1 MLEKLAKI
9 ANELDQ
15 LGFTEEAD
23 ALDFDIKLS
32 IASLLS
38 DNGFFMHEELMW
50 LREFPKRFSSIT
62 SGLKSPISS
71 SNSHDSKNTSKIISD
86 VNLVLA
92 DLLETVEEVVNDLAV
107 ESGEEEKLLKDML
120 KKLKYSIK
128 HAQAGGDL
136 LSKGLDKDNDRDLNL
151 KKQIYFD
158 KLRKI
163 PLEDMFSEINN
174 HIDHL
179 FAKYMNE
186 KKDTEVFEKSD
197 LEELPREDTE
207 ESETEVFKSDEVMPS
222 WELSD
227 EEVENTETF
236 EETSPDMTSRFP
248 KSMLKDLN
256 IISQKNIPIP
266 K

>member
-1 MLEKLAKI
+1 
-9 ANELDQ
+9 
-15 LGFTEEAD
+15 
-23 ALDFDIKLS
+23 
-32 IASLLS
+32 
-38 DNGFFMHEELMW
+38 
-50 LREFPKRFSSIT
+50 
-62 SGLKSPISS
+62 
-71 SNSHDSKNTSKIISD
+71 
-86 VNLVLA
+86 
-92 DLLETVEEVVNDLAV
+92 
-107 ESGEEEKLLKDML
+107 ML
-120 KKLKYSIK
+120 KELKYSVK

-151 KKQIYFD
+151 KKQIYVD

-163 PLEDMFSEINN
+163 PLDDMLSEINN

-179 FAKYMNE
+179 FTKYMDE

-222 WELSD
+222 WELPD
-227 EEVENTETF
+227 EDVEETDTF

-248 KSMLKDLN
+248 KSMLKDLD